1 MIELRHLRKEF
12 EDVTPLEDINVTIHS
27 GDVISVIGPSGTGKS
42 TLLRCIN
49 MLEPPTSGEIIV
61 DGQVINDGKCDL
73 NEIRKKMG
81 MVFQSFNLFGHL
93 TVIENIMNPQITLLG
108 RSRQEAYDKAMSLL
122 NTVGLSSKAL
132 NYPED
137 LSGGQQQRIAIA
149 RTLAMDP
156 DIILFDEPTSALDP
170 EMVGEVLS
178 LMKELAEDGMTMV
191 VVTHEMGFAR
201 EVANR
206 VMFINDGII
215 QEEGTPEEVFRNPKS
230 PRLQEFL
237 SKVL

>member
-149 RTLAMDP
+149 KGHIDP
-156 DIILFDEPTSALDP
+156 
-170 EMVGEVLS
+170 
-178 LMKELAEDGMTMV
+178 
-191 VVTHEMGFAR
+191 
-201 EVANR
+201 
-206 VMFINDGII
+206 
-215 QEEGTPEEVFRNPKS
+215 
-230 PRLQEFL
+230 
-237 SKVL
+237 KVLTDIKPDETVEQAENSREMLKYKRAKARRAYKDSAAAGEMLLRTAPKPE